1 MLRLSLKR
9 DASFAG
15 WVCLAL
21 LLSGFGLSSCGATK
35 GETIVQVVSDLGSV
49 PAQNIIR
56 DPFFRDPKAWQIIDV
71 VNTQIVRW
79 GPLTI
84 ERDNDNWGEYIS
96 ARALHDPH
104 GSHDGM
110 VKLITD
116 DDGHRPFYRVWGSGR
131 RRFIINVYLRS
142 DQPGARAEFATVRDT
157 IFQRL
162 LPAISATHIRK
173 TDDLES

>member
-1 MLRLSLKR
+1 MNKWLKRIRGAFGVAARRPPEEIVVTDLYAYSFQSPLSLAEVFER
-9 DASFAG
+9 FR
-15 WVCLAL
+15 
-21 LLSGFGLSSCGATK
+21 
-35 GETIVQVVSDLGSV
+35 DLG
-49 PAQNIIR
+49 P
-56 DPFFRDPKAWQIIDV
+56 W
-71 VNTQIVRW
+71 RW
-79 GPLTI
+79 I

-116 DDGHRPFYRVWGSGR
+116 DDGHRPFYRFWGSGR

-142 DQPGARAEFATVRDT
+142 DQPGARAEVATVRDT

-173 TDDLES
+173 TDDLAS

>member
-1 MLRLSLKR
+1 MNKWLKRIRGAFGVARQRPPDEIVATDLYAYSFRSPLSLAEVLER
-9 DASFAG
+9 FR
-15 WVCLAL
+15 
-21 LLSGFGLSSCGATK
+21 T
-35 GETIVQVVSDLGSV
+35 LG
-49 PAQNIIR
+49 P
-56 DPFFRDPKAWQIIDV
+56 W
-71 VNTQIVRW
+71 RW
-79 GPLTI
+79 I

-96 ARALHDPH
+96 ARALDDLH
-104 GSHDGM
+104 GSHAGM

-116 DDGHRPFYRVWGSGR
+116 DEGHRPLDRFWGSGR
-131 RRFIINVYLRS
+131 GRFIINVYLRA